1 MKLTDIIPRKA
12 IIHEL
17 KARDKKAAITEL
29 CQAMKK
35 AHSGERFSITGLVDA
50 IMKRE
55 KLGTTGMGGGVAV
68 PHAKLDGIKGIIG
81 AFGRSSSGLDFDAVD
96 GEPVHVIFVILSS
109 SSKSE
114 PHLKALRKVM
124 TAIRQP
130 NVLKFLRSA
139 KKTRDIEDVFKEV
152 EEVAPV

>member
-35 AHSGERFSITGLVDA
+35 AHPGERFSITGLVDA

-68 PHAKLDGIKGIIG
+68 PHAKLDGIKGISTTRFKPQDVVRHPLVQKIVE
-81 AFGRSSSGLDFDAVD
+81 AYEAEVRSTEQSG
-96 GEPVHVIFVILSS
+96 
-109 SSKSE
+109 
-114 PHLKALRKVM
+114 
-124 TAIRQP
+124 
-130 NVLKFLRSA
+130 
-139 KKTRDIEDVFKEV
+139 
-152 EEVAPV
+152 